1 MRLTGYTRH
10 LSNGCARARVR
21 LNGTVPTPS
30 VLLWRVKWGRRVMS
44 DHFSKAVRYRQQAG
58 QCVAMAKAATSNKI
72 RAHHYAAAER
82 YLQLADKAA
91 KVASFEADGVLSR
104 RLRTLVQ
111 LSHPHSQP
119 AE

>member
-10 LSNGCARARVR
+10 LSNGWPVPVST

-30 VLLWRVKWGRRVMS
+30 VLLWRVKWGRRVVS

-72 RAHHYAAAER
+72 RARHYAAAEHYCAR
-82 YLQLADKAA
+82 RQ
-91 KVASFEADGVLSR
+91 SSESGVIRSR
-104 RLRTLVQ
+104 WRVEPSVQTIVQ